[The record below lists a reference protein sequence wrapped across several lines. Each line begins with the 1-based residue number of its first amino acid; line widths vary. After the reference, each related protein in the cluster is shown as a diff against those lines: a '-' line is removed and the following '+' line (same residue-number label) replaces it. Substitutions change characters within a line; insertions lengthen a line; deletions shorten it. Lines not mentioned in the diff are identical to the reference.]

1 MAAVLNASVP
11 VEATTGTPS
20 PREVPRRGWAL
31 SIGSNRHTRP
41 APLSRAHVRTEVDAT
56 AIGHDRSRH
65 PATRGHDESAY
76 DPDWQPRVAT
86 RLR

>member
-1 MAAVLNASVP
+1 
-11 VEATTGTPS
+11 
-20 PREVPRRGWAL
+20 
-31 SIGSNRHTRP
+31 
-41 APLSRAHVRTEVDAT
+41 VDAT

-65 PATRGHDESAY
+65 PATSGHDESAF